1 MAEWLR
7 RLTRKPKVRTAVGS
21 NPTLD
26 SLVAVR
32 YTSPGRPEP
41 CEGNLVAVAG
51 SCGGVMVKHPWPLLE
66 ISLSDFR
73 GLATLNINTYL
84 PTYLGITCLL
94 SDTRRGTHVGFHLK
108 FPTHG
113 SAPNLNS
120 GRWVSLSE
128 FLSQLKKFELTLHPQ
143 IKKISVI
150 QMGPFVK
157 VQIHVESRS
166 WSSTPPP
173 PVSLWE

>member
-1 MAEWLR
+1 MAKWLR

-51 SCGGVMVKHPWPLLE
+51 SCSGVMVKHPWPLLE

-84 PTYLGITCLL
+84 PTYFFIRHQKTKYFSCQRCRTLDLNDFGFLRNFIELEWLSGIT
-94 SDTRRGTHVGFHLK
+94 
-108 FPTHG
+108 
-113 SAPNLNS
+113 
-120 GRWVSLSE
+120 VS
-128 FLSQLKKFELTLHPQ
+128 
-143 IKKISVI
+143 
-150 QMGPFVK
+150 
-157 VQIHVESRS
+157 ES
-166 WSSTPPP
+166 
-173 PVSLWE
+173 L

>member
-1 MAEWLR
+1 MRVAVWLR

-66 ISLSDFR
+66 ISLSGFR

-84 PTYLGITCLL
+84 PTCAYFELGK
-94 SDTRRGTHVGFHLK
+94 DQFG
-108 FPTHG
+108 
-113 SAPNLNS
+113 
-120 GRWVSLSE
+120 
-128 FLSQLKKFELTLHPQ
+128 LSQAT
-143 IKKISVI
+143 
-150 QMGPFVK
+150 
-157 VQIHVESRS
+157 
-166 WSSTPPP
+166 
-173 PVSLWE
+173 

>member
-84 PTYLGITCLL
+84 PYYTGDETEGLFFLESVVLCGAVWSVYAYSTSCALIFGWAYLLGCTIT
-94 SDTRRGTHVGFHLK
+94 
-108 FPTHG
+108 
-113 SAPNLNS
+113 
-120 GRWVSLSE
+120 
-128 FLSQLKKFELTLHPQ
+128 
-143 IKKISVI
+143 
-150 QMGPFVK
+150 
-157 VQIHVESRS
+157 
-166 WSSTPPP
+166 
-173 PVSLWE
+173 